1 MEKEELLICIMMK
14 EILLLLLSPNKKNGM
29 SLNEFMETIGLSYEE
44 CFIALD
50 PLCEILDSLR

>member
-1 MEKEELLICIMMK
+1 MYYDEGDIAFITAIYK
-14 EILLLLLSPNKKNGM
+14 EIMSPNKKNGM